1 MDHPPQF
8 HRRDDE
14 AGAMSNAAPVIQ
26 GPVIHG
32 PIIHGPIIQGWCPG
46 ALRPMQSG
54 DGLVVRVRPRAGRLT
69 QDQARGI
76 ASLAGLHGN
85 GLIDLSN
92 RANVQ
97 LRGVTEASHPALI
110 DGLRLLGLI
119 DDNVETEARRNIMVA
134 PFWTA
139 LDPTQTL
146 AARLTQSLNC
156 PDAPALPGK
165 FGFVLDTAAQPV
177 LRDVSADIWLETGA
191 EGLVLA
197 TQNPLA
203 KPVTPET
210 AVAEA
215 IALAHWF
222 IAQGGVAEG
231 RGRMA
236 SLLKHRALPEGFTTP
251 RLPVAAQPMPG
262 MQPQGQLIG
271 FEFGQM
277 QAETLAALADLG
289 PLRITPWRMLL
300 IEGLTDAPHIPGVIA
315 RADDPM
321 LRVIACTGAPGCLQ
335 AHAATRPLA
344 RALAPKLTE
353 MLHISGCAK
362 GCAHPTTAPL
372 TLTATPSGFALI
384 RNGTA
389 SGTPLREGLSA
400 VDLTETNILTEFP

>member
-8 HRRDDE
+8 DCRDD
-14 AGAMSNAAPVIQ
+14 GGRGMTPLQAPIV
-26 GPVIHG
+26 
-32 PIIHGPIIQGWCPG
+32 QGWCPG
-46 ALRPMQSG
+46 ALRPMRSG
-54 DGLVVRVRPRAGRLT
+54 DGLVVRVRPHGGRLT
-69 QDQARGI
+69 PDQARGT
-76 ASLAGLHGN
+76 ARLAALHGN

-110 DGLRLLGLI
+110 DGLRVLDLI
-119 DDNVETEARRNIMVA
+119 DADATDEARRNIIVS
-134 PFWTA
+134 PFWTEADGSQEIAAA
-139 LDPTQTL
+139 LAQ
-146 AARLTQSLNC
+146 ALTA
-156 PDAPALPGK
+156 PDAPALPSK

-177 LRDVSADIWLETGA
+177 LRDVSADIWLESGT
-191 EGLVLA
+191 EGLLLA
-197 TQNPLA
+197 TQSPLA

-222 IAQGGVAEG
+222 IAQGGVTDG

-236 SLLKHRALPEGFTTP
+236 SLLKHHSLPEGFTTP
-251 RLPVAAQPMPG
+251 RLPAAAKPTPG
-262 MQPQGQLIG
+262 TQPQGQLVG

-277 QAETLAALADLG
+277 NAETLAALADLG
-289 PLRITPWRMLL
+289 PLRVTPWRMLL
-300 IEGLTDAPHIPGVIA
+300 IEGLIEAPQIPGLIT

-344 RALAPKLTE
+344 RALAPHLTE
-353 MLHISGCAK
+353 RLHVSGCAK
-362 GCAHPTTAPL
+362 GCAHPTAAPL
-372 TLTATPSGFALI
+372 TLTATPIGFALI
-384 RNGTA
+384 RDGTA

-400 VDLTETNILTEFP
+400 ADLTETPILTEIP